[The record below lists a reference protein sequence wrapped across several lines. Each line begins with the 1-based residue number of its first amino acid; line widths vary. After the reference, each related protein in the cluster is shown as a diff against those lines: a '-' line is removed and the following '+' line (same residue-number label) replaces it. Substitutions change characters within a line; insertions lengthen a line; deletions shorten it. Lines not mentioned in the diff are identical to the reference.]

1 MPTYLITSPHTQEDC
16 THVLQDL
23 LATGY
28 LTHFDWGCKDG
39 EHTGWAIIEA
49 TNKAE
54 AMLAVPSFARGSA
67 RVVQIAKFT
76 PEEVRGMHRKK

>member
-1 MPTYLITSPHTQEDC
+1 MPSYIVISPHTSEDC
-16 THVLQDL
+16 TKVLQNL

-49 TNKAE
+49 ESKAE
-54 AMLAVPSFARGSA
+54 ALMAVPSLARPSA
-67 RVVQIAKFT
+67 RVIQISKFS
-76 PEEVRGMHRKK
+76 PDDVRGMH

>member
-1 MPTYLITSPHTQEDC
+1 MPSFIVISSHTSEDC
-16 THVLQDL
+16 SKVLQNI

-49 TNKAE
+49 ENKAE
-54 AMLAVPSFARGSA
+54 ALLVVPSSARSTA
-67 RVVQIAKFT
+67 RVVQIEKFS
-76 PEEVRGMHRKK
+76 PDQVHGMH